1 MSYTCIK
8 ICRQFLNSQ
17 SNVYT
22 REITAISAKRI
33 PRVTSSR
40 DYTLIHPILYIIL
53 YRASDLKKKNPSNHI
68 LLLSKRRIVDG
79 LFCLGFSVFCS
90 VFIFIFTFL

>member
-33 PRVTSSR
+33 TRVTSSR

-53 YRASDLKKKNPSNHI
+53 YRASDLKKKTLKSYPIIKQTKN
-68 LLLSKRRIVDG
+68 
-79 LFCLGFSVFCS
+79 C
-90 VFIFIFTFL
+90 

>member
-53 YRASDLKKKNPSNHI
+53 YRASDLKKKTNLKSYPIIKQTKN
-68 LLLSKRRIVDG
+68 
-79 LFCLGFSVFCS
+79 C
-90 VFIFIFTFL
+90 